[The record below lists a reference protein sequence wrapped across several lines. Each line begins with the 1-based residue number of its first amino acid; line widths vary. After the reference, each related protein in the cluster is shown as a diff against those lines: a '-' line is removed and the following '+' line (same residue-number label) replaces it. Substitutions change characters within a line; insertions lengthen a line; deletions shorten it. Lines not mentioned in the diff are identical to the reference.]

1 MSCVLVVFE
10 VEILLRWFQ
19 LKQVSLSSLGEPYR
33 EGKDSCRVFIL
44 YMHILYLHELVLIA
58 KWLTRGM
65 IILQMGDNH
74 DNDNHEALPQQPPSL
89 AQAVVALI
97 ADRNEQT

>member
-1 MSCVLVVFE
+1 MIFLVAALVCYFRWYEISPMSCVLVVFE

-19 LKQVSLSSLGEPYR
+19 LKQVSLPSLGEPYR

-65 IILQMGDNH
+65 IIF
-74 DNDNHEALPQQPPSL
+74 
-89 AQAVVALI
+89 
-97 ADRNEQT
+97 ADG